1 MTANAPMSASRNRV
15 CDIAFETYD
24 ASVDSSAIGTSG
36 SMAAASARM
45 RAIRLA
51 GSAAVRTT

>member
-1 MTANAPMSASRNRV
+1 MVLFA
-15 CDIAFETYD
+15 TYD

-51 GSAAVRTT
+51 GSAVRTT

>member
-1 MTANAPMSASRNRV
+1 M
-15 CDIAFETYD
+15 AFETYD

-51 GSAAVRTT
+51 GSAAVRTVYVSGRNEKKTYGT